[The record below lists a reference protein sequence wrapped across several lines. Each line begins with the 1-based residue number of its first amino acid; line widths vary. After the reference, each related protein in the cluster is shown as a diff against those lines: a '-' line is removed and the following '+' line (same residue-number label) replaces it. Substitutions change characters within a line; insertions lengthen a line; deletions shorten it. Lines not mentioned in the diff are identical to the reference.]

1 MWKSAR
7 KERIFHYHHI
17 RSMRICDIIRV
28 MNFGISGFFSDIK
41 NALTESRVL
50 GVDIGTTSLKMVDV
64 ARKGDK
70 MILGNYGILETK
82 EYLKRGNGAI
92 QTSALR
98 LSERDTLPLLE
109 TLLEEARP
117 GTKTA
122 VASIPIFNAFFV
134 SIETPELAPNEAANA
149 LKFQAK
155 QYVPLP
161 IDQVNIEWVK
171 LDDFQNER
179 GQMQQRYL
187 LTAVPLATIDTLK
200 SLFKKAGLKL
210 SLLEVESKP
219 LVRSL
224 ISSADPITQIID
236 IGSES
241 TGIFIVEGG
250 VVKRVAQ
257 IDNGGASLTRSLARS
272 LDISPFRSE
281 SLKRRRGLLGS
292 GGEYEISRALIPFV
306 DIVLDECRRVRND
319 FESMTKKQVR
329 DIILTGGGANLLGI
343 DEYVKQTSR
352 LSLKSGDSLKYFE
365 TDMNIEPARRSLSH
379 SLAVASGL
387 ALKFFS

>member
-1 MWKSAR
+1 
-7 KERIFHYHHI
+7 
-17 RSMRICDIIRV
+17 
-28 MNFGISGFFSDIK
+28 MNLGISGFFSDIK

-70 MILGNYGILETK
+70 MILENYGILETK

-98 LSERDTLPLLE
+98 LSERDALPLLE
-109 TLLEEARP
+109 TLLEETRP

-122 VASIPIFNAFFV
+122 VASIPIFSAFFV

-179 GQMQQRYL
+179 GQQQQRYL

-257 IDNGGASLTRSLARS
+257 IDNGAASLTRSLARS

-319 FESMTKKQVR
+319 FESTTKKQIR